1 MKTNQ
6 IKYFYKI
13 KKMQVQAWLL
23 DKYADL
29 KWWILE
35 KIK

>member
-1 MKTNQ
+1 MKT
-6 IKYFYKI
+6 YLKI
-13 KKMQVQAWLL
+13 KKMEVQVWLL
-23 DKYADL
+23 DKLADL